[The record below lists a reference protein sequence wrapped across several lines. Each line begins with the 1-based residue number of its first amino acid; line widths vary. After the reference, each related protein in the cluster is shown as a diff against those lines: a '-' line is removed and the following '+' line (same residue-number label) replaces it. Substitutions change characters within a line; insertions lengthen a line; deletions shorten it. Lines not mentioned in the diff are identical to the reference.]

1 MAPARDGLSAAEWED
16 LQSEPDEETFL
27 ARAKEVF
34 GVDLYNAP
42 SLNARRRARQE
53 VTAPGYG
60 TCAG

>member
-1 MAPARDGLSAAEWED
+1 
-16 LQSEPDEETFL
+16 
-27 ARAKEVF
+27 
-34 GVDLYNAP
+34 VDLYNAP